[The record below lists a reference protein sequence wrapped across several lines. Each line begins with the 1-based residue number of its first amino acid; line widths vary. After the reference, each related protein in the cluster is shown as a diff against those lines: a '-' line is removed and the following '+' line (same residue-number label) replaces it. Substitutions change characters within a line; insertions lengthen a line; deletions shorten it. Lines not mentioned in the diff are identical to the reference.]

1 MTTKN
6 STFGKLTIAA
16 ALCSSAIM
24 CASTA
29 SAAGFQLTE
38 QSVAGMG
45 RAHAGAGIVGDD
57 VSAIHFNPAGMTLLH
72 GLQTT
77 VAGTYVSLDI
87 DYKGLNGA
95 RENGRDKP
103 ASIPAAFLSYQ
114 VNDSL
119 WLGLAITSPYGMRI
133 RYGSDWSE
141 NQRGI
146 SGSVTTVDINPN
158 IAWKVNDY
166 ISIGG
171 GVSALW
177 THSKIKSGLPA
188 KQTQALPA
196 ELGGGSL
203 DIPLG
208 GQFEYKGSDWM
219 FTYNLGLM
227 VSPTE
232 DLRFGVSYRSSAH
245 VTARG
250 DYYIRGNAVMNGEG
264 DGKGRLQTPETVY
277 ISATWKPIQKLRL
290 SGLARWAN
298 WKKFENMRFS
308 MDNLSNLHATQGA
321 MDLVQSFL
329 PALAQGAIGAIQSKL
344 GNVNIEN
351 NWKAAWLFS
360 LGADLDVTDQWTIRG
375 GVALETDPIKQQ
387 NLRTALIP
395 DTKRLWLT
403 CGLSWKPTPKWQ
415 VDMAYGH
422 IRGIGH
428 RNLYE
433 SDKSNVKVGKFEKMN
448 AWMAGAAVTYR
459 F

>member
-177 THSKIKSGLPA
+177 THSKIKSGLPV

-196 ELGGGSL
+196 ALGGGSL

-321 MDLVQSFL
+321 MDLAQSFP

>member
-6 STFGKLTIAA
+6 STFGKLTVAA

-24 CASTA
+24 CATTA

-87 DYKGLNGA
+87 DYKGLDGA

-133 RYGSDWSE
+133 RYNNDWAQRE
-141 NQRGI
+141 RGI
-146 SGSVTTVDINPN
+146 SGSVTTVDINPS

-166 ISIGG
+166 ISLGG

-177 THSKIKSGLPA
+177 THSKIKNGIPKGMHA
-188 KQTQALPA
+188 MGK
-196 ELGGGSL
+196 

-208 GQFEYKGSDWM
+208 GEFEYKGSDWM

-250 DYYIRGNAVMNGEG
+250 DYYIRGNALMNGEG

-277 ISATWKPIQKLRL
+277 ISATWKPIQRLRL

-308 MDNLSNLHATQGA
+308 MDDTKNLNAEPSA
-321 MDLVQSFL
+321 VQWG
-329 PALAQGAIGAIQSKL
+329 LAQGFNKLQLAGLTEAGRGVL
-344 GNVNIEN
+344 GNLSISND
-351 NWKAAWLFS
+351 WKAAWLFS
-360 LGADLDVTDQWTIRG
+360 LGADLDITDQWTIRG
-375 GVALETDPIKQQ
+375 GIALETDPIKHQQ
-387 NLRTALIP
+387 LRTALIP

-415 VDMAYGH
+415 IDMAYGH

-428 RNLYE
+428 RDLYASAE
-433 SDKSNVKVGKFEKMN
+433 SNVKVGKFEKMN

>member
-196 ELGGGSL
+196 ALGGGSL

-321 MDLVQSFL
+321 MDLAQSFP

-360 LGADLDVTDQWTIRG
+360 LGANLDVTDQWTIRG

>member
-119 WLGLAITSPYGMRI
+119 WLGLAITSPYGMRM
-133 RYGSDWSE
+133 RYGSDWFE

-196 ELGGGSL
+196 ALGGGSL

-321 MDLVQSFL
+321 MDLAQSFP

>member
-188 KQTQALPA
+188 KQTHALPA
-196 ELGGGSL
+196 ALGGGSL

-321 MDLVQSFL
+321 MDLAQSFP

>member
-57 VSAIHFNPAGMTLLH
+57 VSASHYNPAGMTLLH

-196 ELGGGSL
+196 ALGGGSL

-321 MDLVQSFL
+321 MDLAQSFP

>member
-119 WLGLAITSPYGMRI
+119 WLAITSPYGMRI

-196 ELGGGSL
+196 ALGGGSL

-321 MDLVQSFL
+321 MDLAQSFP

>member
-6 STFGKLTIAA
+6 SVFGKLTVVA

-45 RAHAGAGIVGDD
+45 RAHAGAGIIGDD

-95 RENGRDKP
+95 TENGRDKP
-103 ASIPAAFLSYQ
+103 ASIPAAYLSYQ

-133 RYGSDWSE
+133 RYGNGWAQRE
-141 NQRGI
+141 RGI
-146 SGSVTTVDINPN
+146 SGSVTTVDINPS
-158 IAWKVNDY
+158 IAWKVNEY
-166 ISIGG
+166 VSIGG

-177 THSKIKSGLPA
+177 THSKIKSGIPKGMHA
-188 KQTQALPA
+188 MGK
-196 ELGGGSL
+196 

-208 GQFEYKGSDWM
+208 GEFEYKGSDWM
-219 FTYNLGLM
+219 FTYNLGMM
-227 VSPTE
+227 VNPTE
-232 DLRFGVSYRSSAH
+232 DLRIGVSYRSSAH

-250 DYYIRGNAVMNGEG
+250 DYYIRGNALMNGEG

-277 ISATWKPIQKLRL
+277 ISATWKPVQKLRL

-308 MDNLSNLHATQGA
+308 MDDGSNLKANS
-321 MDLVQSFL
+321 D
-329 PALAQGAIGAIQSKL
+329 AIQWGMSQGFTPEQLGYLTKAGQGVL
-344 GNVNIEN
+344 GNVSIHND
-351 NWKAAWLFS
+351 WKAAWLFS
-360 LGADLDVTDQWTIRG
+360 LGADLDITDQWTIRG
-375 GVALETDPIKQQ
+375 GIALETDPIKHQQ
-387 NLRTALIP
+387 LRTALIP

-428 RNLYE
+428 RDLYE
-433 SDKSNVKVGKFEKMN
+433 SESSNVKVGKFEKMN

>member
-6 STFGKLTIAA
+6 SIFGKLTVAA

-95 RENGRDKP
+95 TENGRDKP
-103 ASIPAAFLSYQ
+103 ASIPAAYLSYQ

-133 RYGSDWSE
+133 RYGNGWAQRE
-141 NQRGI
+141 RGI
-146 SGSVTTVDINPN
+146 SGSVTTVDINPS
-158 IAWKVNDY
+158 IAWKVNEY
-166 ISIGG
+166 VSIGG

-177 THSKIKSGLPA
+177 THSKIKSGIPKGMHA
-188 KQTQALPA
+188 MGK
-196 ELGGGSL
+196 

-208 GQFEYKGSDWM
+208 GEFEYKGSDWM

-227 VSPTE
+227 VNPTE

-250 DYYIRGNAVMNGEG
+250 DYYIRGNALMNGEG

-277 ISATWKPIQKLRL
+277 ISATWKPVQKLRL

-308 MDNLSNLHATQGA
+308 MDDSSNLKANS
-321 MDLVQSFL
+321 D
-329 PALAQGAIGAIQSKL
+329 AIQWGKSQGFTPEQLGYLTKAGQGIL
-344 GNVNIEN
+344 GNVSIHND
-351 NWKAAWLFS
+351 WKAAWLFS
-360 LGADLDVTDQWTIRG
+360 LGADLDITDQWTIRG
-375 GVALETDPIKQQ
+375 GIALETDPIKHQQ
-387 NLRTALIP
+387 LRTALIP

-428 RNLYE
+428 RDLYE
-433 SDKSNVKVGKFEKMN
+433 SESSNVKVGKFEKMN

>member
-196 ELGGGSL
+196 ALGGGSL

-321 MDLVQSFL
+321 MDLVQSFP

>member
-6 STFGKLTIAA
+6 SIFGKLTVAA

-24 CASTA
+24 CASAA

-196 ELGGGSL
+196 ALGGGSL

-321 MDLVQSFL
+321 MDLAQSFP

>member
-196 ELGGGSL
+196 ALGGGSL

-264 DGKGRLQTPETVY
+264 DGKGRLQTPEAVY

-321 MDLVQSFL
+321 MDLAQSFP

>member
-188 KQTQALPA
+188 KQTQALPEA
-196 ELGGGSL
+196 LGGGSL

-321 MDLVQSFL
+321 MDLAQSFP

>member
-95 RENGRDKP
+95 RENGRNKP

-196 ELGGGSL
+196 ALGGGSL

-321 MDLVQSFL
+321 MDLAQSFP

>member
-29 SAAGFQLTE
+29 SAAGVQLTE

-196 ELGGGSL
+196 ALGGGSL

-321 MDLVQSFL
+321 MDLAQSF
-329 PALAQGAIGAIQSKL
+329 PPSLAQGAIGAIQSKL

>member
-196 ELGGGSL
+196 ALGGGSL

-321 MDLVQSFL
+321 MDLAQSFP

-360 LGADLDVTDQWTIRG
+360 LGADLDITDQWTIRG
-375 GVALETDPIKQQ
+375 GIALETDPIKHQQ
-387 NLRTALIP
+387 LRTALIP

-415 VDMAYGH
+415 IDMAYGH

-428 RNLYE
+428 RDLYASAE
-433 SDKSNVKVGKFEKMN
+433 SNVKVGKFEKMN

>member
-6 STFGKLTIAA
+6 SIFGKLTVAA

-24 CASTA
+24 CASAA

-87 DYKGLNGA
+87 DYKGLDGE

-133 RYGSDWSE
+133 RYGSDWAE

-166 ISIGG
+166 ISLGG

-177 THSKIKSGLPA
+177 THSKIKSG
-188 KQTQALPA
+188 
-196 ELGGGSL
+196 
-203 DIPLG
+203 IPSG
-208 GQFEYKGSDWM
+208 NGDGQFEYKGSDWM

-227 VSPTE
+227 VTPTE

-250 DYYIRGNAVMNGEG
+250 DYYIRGNKFMNGVV

-277 ISATWKPIQKLRL
+277 ISATWKPIQRLRL

-308 MDNLSNLHATQGA
+308 MDNSDDLQKTANGQYLSAT
-321 MDLVQSFL
+321 L
-329 PALAQGAIGAIQSKL
+329 PHMANALQKGLA
-344 GNVNIEN
+344 NVNIQN
-351 NWKAAWLFS
+351 DWKAAWLFS
-360 LGADLDVTDQWTIRG
+360 LGADLDVTDQWTVRG
-375 GVALETDPIKQQ
+375 GIALETDPIKQQ

-428 RNLYE
+428 RDLYKE
-433 SDKSNVKVGKFEKMN
+433 PGSNEKVGKFEKMN

>member
-188 KQTQALPA
+188 KQTQAHPA
-196 ELGGGSL
+196 ALGGGSL

-321 MDLVQSFL
+321 MDLAQSFP

>member
-72 GLQTT
+72 GLQTS

-196 ELGGGSL
+196 ALGGGSL

-321 MDLVQSFL
+321 MDLAQSFP

>member
-1 MTTKN
+1 MTIKN
-6 STFGKLTIAA
+6 STFGELTVAA

-87 DYKGLNGA
+87 DYKGSKKNA

-133 RYGSDWSE
+133 RYGSDWAES
-141 NQRGI
+141 QRGI

-166 ISIGG
+166 ISLGG

-177 THSKIKSGLPA
+177 THSKIKSGLPV
-188 KQTQALPA
+188 
-196 ELGGGSL
+196 G
-203 DIPLG
+203 G

-227 VSPTE
+227 VSPME

-250 DYYIRGNAVMNGEG
+250 DYYIRNNKIMNGEG

-298 WKKFENMRFS
+298 WK
-308 MDNLSNLHATQGA
+308 
-321 MDLVQSFL
+321 
-329 PALAQGAIGAIQSKL
+329 
-344 GNVNIEN
+344 
-351 NWKAAWLFS
+351 
-360 LGADLDVTDQWTIRG
+360 
-375 GVALETDPIKQQ
+375 
-387 NLRTALIP
+387 NLRICA
-395 DTKRLWLT
+395 
-403 CGLSWKPTPKWQ
+403 S
-415 VDMAYGH
+415 
-422 IRGIGH
+422 
-428 RNLYE
+428 
-433 SDKSNVKVGKFEKMN
+433 
-448 AWMAGAAVTYR
+448 AWMTAVI
-459 F
+459 

>member
-196 ELGGGSL
+196 AGGGSL

-321 MDLVQSFL
+321 MDLAQSFP

>member
-177 THSKIKSGLPA
+177 AHSKIKSGLPA

-196 ELGGGSL
+196 ALGGGSL

-321 MDLVQSFL
+321 MDLAQSFP

>member
-177 THSKIKSGLPA
+177 THSKIKSGLLA

-196 ELGGGSL
+196 ALGGGSL

-321 MDLVQSFL
+321 MDLAQSFP

>member
-1 MTTKN
+1 MTIKN
-6 STFGKLTIAA
+6 STFGELTVAA

-45 RAHAGAGIVGDD
+45 RAHAGAGIFGDD

-87 DYKGLNGA
+87 DYKGLDGE

-103 ASIPAAFLSYQ
+103 ATVPAAFLSYQ

-133 RYGSDWSE
+133 RYGSDWAE

-158 IAWKVNDY
+158 VAWKVNDY
-166 ISIGG
+166 ISLGG

-177 THSKIKSGLPA
+177 THSKIKSGLPI
-188 KQTQALPA
+188 
-196 ELGGGSL
+196 G
-203 DIPLG
+203 G

-227 VSPTE
+227 ISPNE

-250 DYYIRGNAVMNGEG
+250 DYYIRGNAIMNGES

-277 ISATWKPIQKLRL
+277 ISGTWKPIQRLRL

-308 MDNLSNLHATQGA
+308 MDNSGNLEQTSTA
-321 MDLVQSFL
+321 S
-329 PALAQGAIGAIQSKL
+329 PYLAGFAQQLKVPVSAAGGILQNKFANIS
-344 GNVNIEN
+344 IEN

-360 LGADLDVTDQWTIRG
+360 LGADLDITDQWTIRG

-415 VDMAYGH
+415 IDMAYGH

-428 RNLYE
+428 RDLYKE
-433 SDKSNVKVGKFEKMN
+433 AGSNEKVGKFEKMN

>member
-133 RYGSDWSE
+133 RYDSDWSE

-196 ELGGGSL
+196 ALGGGSL

-321 MDLVQSFL
+321 MDLAQSFP

>member
-6 STFGKLTIAA
+6 SIFGKLTVAA

-24 CASTA
+24 CASAA

-87 DYKGLNGA
+87 DYKGLDGE

-133 RYGSDWSE
+133 RYGSDWAE

-166 ISIGG
+166 ISLGG

-177 THSKIKSGLPA
+177 THSKIKSG
-188 KQTQALPA
+188 
-196 ELGGGSL
+196 
-203 DIPLG
+203 IPSG
-208 GQFEYKGSDWM
+208 NGDGQFEYKGSDWM

-227 VSPTE
+227 VTPTE

-250 DYYIRGNAVMNGEG
+250 DYYIRGNKFMNGEG
-264 DGKGRLQTPETVY
+264 DVNGRLQTPETVY
-277 ISATWKPIQKLRL
+277 ISATWKPIQRLRL

-308 MDNLSNLHATQGA
+308 MDNSDDLQKTANGQYLSAT
-321 MDLVQSFL
+321 L
-329 PALAQGAIGAIQSKL
+329 PHMANALQKGLA
-344 GNVNIEN
+344 NVNIQN
-351 NWKAAWLFS
+351 DWKAAWLFS
-360 LGADLDVTDQWTIRG
+360 LGADLDVTDQWTVRG
-375 GVALETDPIKQQ
+375 GIALETDPIKQQ

-428 RNLYE
+428 RDLYKE
-433 SDKSNVKVGKFEKMN
+433 PGSNEKVGKFEKMN

>member
-119 WLGLAITSPYGMRI
+119 WLGLAITSPDGMRI

-196 ELGGGSL
+196 ALGGGSL

-321 MDLVQSFL
+321 MDLAQSFP

>member
-196 ELGGGSL
+196 ALGGGSL

-321 MDLVQSFL
+321 MDLAQSFP

-375 GVALETDPIKQQ
+375 GVALETAPIKQQ

>member
-87 DYKGLNGA
+87 YYNGLNGA

-196 ELGGGSL
+196 ALGGGSL

-232 DLRFGVSYRSSAH
+232 DQRFGVSYRSSAH

-321 MDLVQSFL
+321 MDLAQSFP

>member
-196 ELGGGSL
+196 ALVGGSL

-321 MDLVQSFL
+321 MDLAQSFP